1 MIQLNSNKLKK
12 AEANFLSRYPGGFA
26 DPEMV
31 KIGKR
36 HPMEKMT
43 TMAHDCFTARA
54 RKNIGQYAEDMAK
67 IVGRSS
73 MVSMFEKPKFRDF
86 VKRLAPGEQSFMV
99 QAMHDL
105 LHTDNQQGG
114 FEALVEL
121 LKTEK
126 LAKWSLI
133 SIIPAYHAPTA
144 EVFVKPTTAKN
155 IIRHFEVDGLVY
167 KPTPSWEFYTAYR
180 DLINHAKTKVDS
192 SLSPSNAAFS
202 GFLMMSMPSSNH

>member
-1 MIQLNSNKLKK
+1 MIQLNPNKLKQ

-36 HPMEKMT
+36 HPMAKMT
-43 TMAHDCFTARA
+43 TMAHESFSARA
-54 RKNIGQYAEDMAK
+54 RKNIGQYSEDMAK

-105 LHTDNQQGG
+105 LHTDNQQAG

-126 LAKWSLI
+126 DIICGDPTCLQQCWHVVLKCRFEYTKWLCMPNTIHKFIHSQKSLKL
-133 SIIPAYHAPTA
+133 P
-144 EVFVKPTTAKN
+144 KN
-155 IIRHFEVDGLVY
+155 TQ
-167 KPTPSWEFYTAYR
+167 KYT
-180 DLINHAKTKVDS
+180 S
-192 SLSPSNAAFS
+192 F
-202 GFLMMSMPSSNH
+202 

>member
-1 MIQLNSNKLKK
+1 MIQLNSNKLKQ
-12 AEANFLSRYPGGFA
+12 AEAGFLSRYPGGFS

-36 HPMEKMT
+36 HPMAKMT
-43 TMAHDCFTARA
+43 AMVHDCFSARA

-67 IVGRSS
+67 VVGRSS

-86 VKRLAPGEQSFMV
+86 VKRLAPGEQSFLV

-133 SIIPAYHAPTA
+133 SIIPAYYAPTT

-155 IIRHFEVDGLVY
+155 IIQYFDVEGLVY

-180 DLINHAKTKVDS
+180 DLINHAKTQVDS

-202 GFLMMSMPSSNH
+202 GFLMMAMSSSDH

>member
-1 MIQLNSNKLKK
+1 MIQLNPKKLKQ
-12 AEANFLSRYPGGFA
+12 AESNFLSRYPGGFS

-43 TMAHDCFTARA
+43 TLAHESFAGKARN
-54 RKNIGQYAEDMAK
+54 NISQYSEDMAK

-105 LHTDNQQGG
+105 LNTDNQQAG

-133 SIIPAYHAPTA
+133 SIIPAYYAPTT

-155 IIRHFEVDGLVY
+155 IIRHFDVPELIY
-167 KPTPSWEFYTAYR
+167 KPTPSWAFYTAYR
-180 DLINHAKTKVDS
+180 DLINHAKTQVDS

-202 GFLMMSMPSSNH
+202 GFLMMAMPSPQQ

>member
-1 MIQLNSNKLKK
+1 MIRLNSKKLKQ
-12 AEANFLSRYPGGFA
+12 AEANFLSRYPDGFA

-43 TMAHDCFTARA
+43 AMARDCFSARA
-54 RKNIGQYAEDMAK
+54 RKNIPQYADDMAK
-67 IVGRSS
+67 VVGRSS

-105 LHTDNQQGG
+105 LHTDNQQAG
-114 FEALVEL
+114 FDALVEL

-133 SIIPAYHAPTA
+133 SIIPAYFSPTT

-155 IIRHFEVDGLVY
+155 IINHFDVADLIY
-167 KPTPSWEFYTAYR
+167 RPTPSWAFYTAYR
-180 DLINHAKTKVDS
+180 DLINDAKTRVDS
-192 SLSPSNAAFS
+192 RLSPSNAAFS
-202 GFLMMSMPSSNH
+202 GFLMMAMPSSND